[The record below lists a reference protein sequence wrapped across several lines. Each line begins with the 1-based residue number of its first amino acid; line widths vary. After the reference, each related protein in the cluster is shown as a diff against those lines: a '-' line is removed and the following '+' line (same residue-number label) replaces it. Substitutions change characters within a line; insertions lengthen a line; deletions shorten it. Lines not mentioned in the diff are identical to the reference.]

1 MSSHK
6 PLETPVVD
14 LPPRIRRQSLT
25 NRIVHWLVA
34 LSTFAL
40 FFSGFGQMPMYA
52 RYGLAGLPGMAWA
65 ADYGVTLVSHYLAG
79 AVLTFAVVYHVVDAI
94 LSRRYT
100 ILPKRGDFKESV
112 QIIAAMLGW
121 GQEPPSH
128 KYLAEQ
134 RLAYAYIGLNT
145 LVLVVTGIVKV
156 AKNMP
161 GASIDPAIV
170 FWSTTAHNA
179 AAMLL
184 LLGVIG
190 HFAAFA
196 IKANRALLPA
206 MFDGTVERAYAR
218 HRHPLW
224 YREIT
229 VTPLTPRP
237 DAPGTDGSTE
247 AA

>member
-1 MSSHK
+1 MSSPK
-6 PLETPVVD
+6 PLETPAAG
-14 LPPRIRRQSLT
+14 LPIRIRRQSLS

-65 ADYGVTLVSHYLAG
+65 ADYGVTLVIHYLAG
-79 AVLTFAVVYHVVDAI
+79 AVLTFAVIYHIVHA
-94 LSRRYT
+94 LLTRRFT
-100 ILPKRGDFKESV
+100 ILPRKGDFKESV
-112 QIIAAMLGW
+112 QIIAAMLGR

-145 LVLVVTGIVKV
+145 LVIVVTGIVKV
-156 AKNMP
+156 AKNVP
-161 GASIDPAIV
+161 GASIDPALV

-206 MFDGTVERAYAR
+206 MFDGTVERAYAE

-224 YREIT
+224 YRQIT
-229 VTPLTPRP
+229 VNPHTPLP
-237 DAPGTDGSTE
+237 DVAETDVSTK